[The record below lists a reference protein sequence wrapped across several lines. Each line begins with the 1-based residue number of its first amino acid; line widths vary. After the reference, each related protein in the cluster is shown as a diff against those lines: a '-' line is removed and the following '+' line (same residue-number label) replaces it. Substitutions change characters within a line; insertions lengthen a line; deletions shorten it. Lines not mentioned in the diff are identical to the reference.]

1 MTRVP
6 NAGSAG
12 TRSQVFLL
20 RATMLLLVAWTTFIA
35 SPLLQAQPQ
44 LEKQS
49 AGTVSGSVVDRFGA
63 AICGAKVQITR
74 TEHPLTAE
82 VFTDIDGQFSFIQI
96 SPGPFQLTITAPGF
110 ATQTFAATL
119 DAEQNFAVPQIQMAL
134 ATAITEVRVTP
145 PRLEVSQEQ
154 VQEQEKQ
161 RVVGMIPNFYVS
173 YVPDAVP
180 LTSGQKFKLAARFTV
195 DPFAFGITAAIAG
208 VEQADNEFSG
218 YGQGAQG
225 YAKRFGAAY
234 ADFAIGT
241 FIGSAILPSILK
253 QDPRYFYKGTGSAHS
268 RVMYAIANAVI
279 CKGDNGEWQPNYSSI
294 LGYLAAGGISNL
306 YYPAQ
311 NRNGAGLT
319 FENALI
325 GIGSTAA
332 ANLLQEFVIRKLT
345 PNLPDFDPPKSA
357 STISKITTK
366 LVRGGR

>member
-1 MTRVP
+1 MNRSP
-6 NAGSAG
+6 NAASAAG
-12 TRSQVFLL
+12 RRQVFLL
-20 RATMLLLVAWTTFIA
+20 RTAILLLLACTVFIA
-35 SPLLQAQPQ
+35 SPLSLAQQ
-44 LEKQS
+44 LEKQT
-49 AGTVSGSVVDRFGA
+49 AGTISGSVVDRLGA

-74 TEHPLTAE
+74 DERPLTAE
-82 VFTDIDGQFSFIQI
+82 VFTDIDGEFSFTLI

-110 ATQTFAATL
+110 ATQTLSATL
-119 DAEQNFAVPQIQMAL
+119 EAEQSFAIPQIQMVL

-154 VQEQEKQ
+154 IQEQEKQ
-161 RVVGMIPNFYVS
+161 RVVGVIPNFYVS

-180 LTSGQKFKLAARFTV
+180 LTRGQKFKLAAKFTV

-253 QDPRYFYKGTGSAHS
+253 QDPRYFYKGTGSTHA

-306 YYPAQ
+306 YYPAK

>member
-1 MTRVP
+1 MTKVP

-12 TRSQVFLL
+12 SRSQAFLL
-20 RATMLLLVAWTTFIA
+20 RASILFMLAWTVSIA
-35 SPLLQAQPQ
+35 SPLAQAQQ
-44 LEKQS
+44 QSEKPA
-49 AGTVSGSVVDRFGA
+49 AGTISGSVVDRFGA

-74 TEHPLTAE
+74 DEHPLASE
-82 VFTDIDGQFSFIQI
+82 VFTDIDGQFSFTLI
-96 SPGPFQLTITAPGF
+96 SPGPFLLTIIAPGF
-110 ATQTFAATL
+110 ATQTFSGTVE
-119 DAEQNFAVPQIQMAL
+119 AEQNFAVPQIQMVL
-134 ATAITEVRVTP
+134 AAAITEVRVTP

-161 RVVGMIPNFYVS
+161 RVVGVIPNFYVS

-253 QDPRYFYKGTGSAHS
+253 QDPRYFYKGTGSTRS

-306 YYPAQ
+306 YYPEK